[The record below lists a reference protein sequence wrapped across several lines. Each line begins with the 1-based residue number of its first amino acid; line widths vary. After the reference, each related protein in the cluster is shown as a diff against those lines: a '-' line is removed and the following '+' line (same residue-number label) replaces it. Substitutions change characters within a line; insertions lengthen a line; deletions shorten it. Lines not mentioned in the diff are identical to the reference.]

1 MNFETGKSHALE
13 LDEKDGLAE
22 FRQLFMI
29 PEPELIYADGN
40 SLGRLTFGTSQR
52 VKQVMEQEWGRD
64 LIRGWNK
71 GWFDAPARVGEK
83 VAKLIGASEGQTII
97 CDSTSVNLY
106 KLVWFALS
114 LSPGRPH
121 VVSDTLNFPSD
132 LYVIQS
138 CLQHFTEDHSLKLV
152 PSENGISVDYDRLM
166 EAMDEQTALVTVS
179 HVAFKSGF
187 LFDLEKIA
195 KRAQE
200 VGALF
205 LVDLSHSVGVV
216 PIELD
221 RWGVDLAVG
230 CTYKYLN
237 GGPGSPAFLYVC
249 KALQEGGN
257 SPIWGWMGE
266 EAPFEFTLDYR
277 PARGIKKFLI
287 GTPPVLS
294 LLALEPSLDILSKAG
309 IENIRE
315 KSILLTS
322 YFVHLVEQVLLPMGF
337 QLGSP
342 IDPNQRGSHVSIS
355 HRDGYRINRAL
366 IEEMAVIPDFREPDN
381 IRFGWAPLFTSFVEV
396 WEAVERLKVVMRERR
411 FLRYS
416 EKREDVT

>member
-1 MNFETGKSHALE
+1 MNFKIGKSHALE
-13 LDEKDGLAE
+13 LDEKDALAE
-22 FRQLFMI
+22 FRQLFKI

-40 SLGRLTFGTSQR
+40 SLGRLPLKTSLR
-52 VKQVMEQEWGRD
+52 VKHVLEHEWGQD
-64 LIRGWNK
+64 LIRGWNQ
-71 GWFDAPARVGEK
+71 GWFEAPARVGEK
-83 VAKLIGASEGQTII
+83 VAKLLGASEGQTII

-114 LSPGRPH
+114 LRPDRTH

-132 LYVIQS
+132 LYVIRS

-152 PSENGISVDYDRLM
+152 PSDDGISVDVDLFM
-166 EAMDEQTALVTVS
+166 EAMDGQTALVTVS

-187 LFDLEKIA
+187 LYDIEKIA
-195 KRAQE
+195 KKAQE

-205 LVDLSHSVGVV
+205 LVDLSHSIGVV
-216 PIELD
+216 PVELD

-237 GGPGSPAFLYVC
+237 GGPGSPAFLYVSN
-249 KALQEGGN
+249 ALQEGGN

-277 PARGIKKFLI
+277 PARGIKQFLI
-287 GTPPVLS
+287 GTPPILS
-294 LLALEPSLDILSKAG
+294 LLALEPSLDILYEAG
-309 IENIRE
+309 IENIRR

-322 YFVHLVEQVLLPMGF
+322 YFVYLVENELLPMGF

-342 IDPNQRGSHVSIS
+342 IDPEQRGSHVSIC

-366 IEEMAVIPDFREPDN
+366 IEEMAVLPDFRDPDN
-381 IRFGWAPLFTSFVEV
+381 IRFGWAPLYTSFLEV
-396 WEAVERLKVVMRERR
+396 WEAIERLKVVMRERR
-411 FLRYS
+411 YVHYS